1 MLASDVN
8 VFLNSPKQGLPCWH
22 GLSFSFLYLMLHN
35 AQGGYK
41 KGPSLTEGFS
51 QEM

>member
-1 MLASDVN
+1 
-8 VFLNSPKQGLPCWH
+8 
-22 GLSFSFLYLMLHN
+22 MLHN